1 MSETPR
7 SSRLSSQG
15 EVVAILLGT
24 AAVSVALVAT
34 IVLVF
39 AFVLVPFLQYGGRG
53 QIPGDFPVYP
63 GAHLESA
70 FATGSDGCTAVD
82 ATWSTHDEQSR
93 VLAFYREQL
102 NSGDWTT
109 TDFRASTN
117 AIYFSS
123 TSGNQL
129 QGVLTVGGGPYG
141 STYASLQLYKAV
153 GGSNS
158 RCVFGQVGEISPGGH
173 APPGGGAAA
182 SSGVPG

>member
-7 SSRLSSQG
+7 ASRLSSQG
-15 EVVAILLGT
+15 EVVAILVGT
-24 AAVSVALVAT
+24 GAVSVALVAT
-34 IVLVF
+34 VIVVF
-39 AFVLVPFLQYGGRG
+39 VFVLVPFLQFGGRG
-53 QIPGDFPVYP
+53 QIPADFPVYP

-70 FATGSDGCTAVD
+70 FATGSSGCTAVD
-82 ATWSTHDEQSR
+82 ATWSTHDDQSR

-123 TSGNQL
+123 TSGNQQ

-141 STYASLQLYKAV
+141 STYASVQLYRAV
-153 GGSNS
+153 SGSNS
-158 RCVFGQVGEISPGGH
+158 RCVFGQVGERSPGGH
-173 APPGGGAAA
+173 APPGGGGAA